1 MKSLIKDT
9 SYLLSNNF
17 KTKKKIYK
25 ILILGDSSVGK
36 TELLKTLLKQN
47 INHIYNFFYV
57 DTYVDKFIGNSI
69 YNKTKFNTIS
79 FTDIHL
85 VYLCFDI
92 TRDFLDQLS
101 YWIKHINELKKKIKF
116 IVIGCKSD
124 LRNKY
129 STNTSQARD
138 YSIYNGSINYLECS
152 CITKNNI
159 DTLIDITKEISIT
172 NTNCMIL

>member
-1 MKSLIKDT
+1 MKHETKAT
-9 SYLLSNNF
+9 SYLLSDNITSN
-17 KTKKKIYK
+17 KKLYR
-25 ILILGDSSVGK
+25 ILILGDGSVGK
-36 TELLKTLLKQN
+36 TELLKTLLKQE

-69 YNKTKFNTIS
+69 YNKTKFNNIS

-92 TRDFLDQLS
+92 NRDFLDQLG
-101 YWIKHINELKKKIKF
+101 YWIKHITELKKKVKF

-129 STNTSQARD
+129 SINTSQARD
-138 YSIYNGSINYLECS
+138 YAIYNGAINYLECS
-152 CITKNNI
+152 CLTNNNI
-159 DTLIDITKEISIT
+159 HTLIDITKEISIS
-172 NTNCMIL
+172 NSKCMVL

>member
-1 MKSLIKDT
+1 MKHQIKNS
-9 SYLLSNNF
+9 SYLLSN
-17 KTKKKIYK
+17 KLKSKKKLYR

-36 TELLKTLLKQN
+36 TELLKTLIKQE

-69 YNKTKFNTIS
+69 FNKTKFNTIS

-92 TRDFLDQLS
+92 NRDFLDQLS
-101 YWIKHINELKKKIKF
+101 YWIKHINELKKTVKF

-124 LRNKY
+124 LRTKY
-129 STNTSQARD
+129 SINTTQARD
-138 YSIYNGSINYLECS
+138 YAIYNGSINYLECS

-159 DTLIDITKEISIT
+159 DTLIDITKDISRT
-172 NTNCMIL
+172 NSNCMIL

>member
-1 MKSLIKDT
+1 MKPKIKD
-9 SYLLSNNF
+9 SYLLSDNKF
-17 KTKKKIYK
+17 KSKKKTYR

-36 TELLKTLLKQN
+36 TELLKTLLKQD

-101 YWIKHINELKKKIKF
+101 YWIKHMNEFKKKLKF

-129 STNTSQARD
+129 SINTSQARD
-138 YSIYNGSINYLECS
+138 YAMYNGAINYLECS
-152 CITKNNI
+152 CLTKNNI
-159 DTLIDITKEISIT
+159 DTLIDITKEIST
-172 NTNCMIL
+172 CNSNCMIL

>member
-1 MKSLIKDT
+1 MKPQIKDT
-9 SYLLSNNF
+9 SNLLSNKF
-17 KTKKKIYK
+17 KSKKKLYR

-36 TELLKTLLKQN
+36 TELLKTLLKHD
-47 INHIYNFFYV
+47 INHIFNFFYV

-92 TRDFLDQLS
+92 NRDFLDQLS
-101 YWIKHINELKKKIKF
+101 YWIKHINELKKKVKF

-124 LRNKY
+124 LRNKN
-129 STNTSQARD
+129 SINTNQARD
-138 YSIYNGSINYLECS
+138 YAMYNGAINYLECS
-152 CITKNNI
+152 CITKHNI
-159 DTLIDITKEISIT
+159 DTLINITKDVSSS
-172 NTNCMIL
+172 NCIIL